1 MAQFLARS
9 VKAPSF
15 GPVSELSAPL
25 ESGVGRAVFDLVFVL
40 LPTSFPNSVLP
51 VSPLFFLSLVFSVF
65 V

>member
-1 MAQFLARS
+1 MAQLLARS

-40 LPTSFPNSVLP
+40 LPTSFPNSVFP
-51 VSPLFFLSLVFSVF
+51 VSPFFFISLVLSVF